1 MLSEEDLNRMR
12 FLTIPGEYPRLSIQC
27 NTVLA
32 IYRATVMAMMRRKEF
47 KEAKRAKQ
55 LLYYCLN

>member
-1 MLSEEDLNRMR
+1 MLSEEDLNKMR
-12 FLTIPGEYPRLSIQC
+12 FLTIPGSHPKLSIQC

-32 IYRATVMAMMRRKEF
+32 IYRATVMAMMRHKKFEG
-47 KEAKRAKQ
+47 AKMAKC